1 MTKICFNGLLDW
13 FGRNDRETADLLPS
27 DGRIKFYD
35 SNKRIFNAFFTTV
48 TIGTVVA
55 MIAIILYYVYAF
67 AALYNGS
74 SKFDWLLGIFSDF
87 VVIMNFSLEESPYI
101 VGDSSYPP
109 IAIAILYPFALICK
123 DVFAQLEFSELTA
136 DELTAEVILYPQ
148 FWAAILL
155 FFAICSLLIILL
167 TSKLF
172 GLKGKDVL
180 KLGVIILFSAPFI
193 YTVMRGNTI
202 YFALIA
208 LVGFLILKDSKNPI
222 AREISL
228 MLLALAGAIKL
239 YPLFFGVFLLKDKKI
254 FASIRVALYFAL
266 IFGCSFFFF
275 RNDFGDFS
283 PFIGNLGGFMSNELR
298 LLANNNLSISAQ
310 LYKLLHLF
318 IPRLSAESTVF
329 SVINLSVLA
338 IVFALSTYASIV
350 TKSDFSRYAI
360 CFAIVVLIP
369 SISYFYVI
377 IFSILAFL
385 EYIRVYREM
394 RIEKRIFYFIAFLFL
409 FMSFVVIA
417 KNFIP
422 HSLFIMAILA
432 IEIVSVIKER
442 IQIRAARKT
451 A

>member
-123 DVFAQLEFSELTA
+123 DVFAQFEFSELTA

>member
-1 MTKICFNGLLDW
+1 MTKISFNGLLDW
-13 FGRNDRETADLLPS
+13 FGRKDLETADLLPS

-35 SNKRIFNAFFTTV
+35 SNKRIFNAFFTAV

-67 AALYNGS
+67 ASLYNGS
-74 SKFDWLLGIFSDF
+74 SRFDWLLGIFSDF

-123 DVFAQLEFSELTA
+123 DVFAQFEFSELTT

-148 FWAAILL
+148 FWVAILL

-172 GLKGKDVL
+172 GLKGKDRL

-222 AREISL
+222 AREISY

-254 FASIRVALYFAL
+254 FASIRVAIYFAL

-310 LYKLLHLF
+310 LYKFLHLF
-318 IPRLSAESTVF
+318 IPRLSAESTIF
-329 SVINLSVLA
+329 SVINLSVIV

-385 EYIRVYREM
+385 EYIRVYSEM

-422 HSLFIMAILA
+422 HSLFIMAILV

-442 IQIRAARKT
+442 IHIRAAKKT

>member
-266 IFGCSFFFF
+266 IFCCSFFFF